1 LKIIELYKVIFC
13 SESKKY
19 KIIFR
24 TLEND
29 KEFILFFESHYAKNI
44 AMASEN
50 IASISLSQYELFIN
64 LLNDLKMKIDKVLL
78 KDKNNILSCVINISN
93 HNKSTNE
100 IYSFVGDAIIIAL
113 KTFSNIY
120 IDEKFLVDL
129 NDNNLIKKKYFKDD
143 TAEEELKKNILHEN
157 NSIKSKVDILESAL
171 AESISSENLYQVN
184 EQEKLEEP
192 NKEDEIS

>member
-1 LKIIELYKVIFC
+1 MKIIELYKVIFC

-143 TAEEELKKNILHEN
+143 TAEEELKKNILHESK
-157 NSIKSKVDILESAL
+157 SIKSKVDILESAL
-171 AESISSENLYQVN
+171 AESISSENYEAAAFIRDRIKQLRQ
-184 EQEKLEEP
+184 
-192 NKEDEIS
+192 

>member
-1 LKIIELYKVIFC
+1 MKIIELYKVIFC

-120 IDEKFLVDL
+120 IDEKFLVNL
-129 NDNNLIKKKYFKDD
+129 NDNNLAQKKYFKDD
-143 TAEEELKKNILHEN
+143 TAEEELKKNILHKN

-171 AESISSENLYQVN
+171 AESISSENYEAAAFIRDRIKQLKQ
-184 EQEKLEEP
+184 
-192 NKEDEIS
+192 

>member
-1 LKIIELYKVIFC
+1 MKIIELYKVIFC

-78 KDKNNILSCVINISN
+78 KDKNNILSCSINILN
-93 HNKSTNE
+93 DNKSVNK

-143 TAEEELKKNILHEN
+143 TAEEELKKNILHKN

-171 AESISSENLYQVN
+171 AESISSENYEAAAFIRDRIKQLKQ
-184 EQEKLEEP
+184 
-192 NKEDEIS
+192 

>member
-1 LKIIELYKVIFC
+1 MYKVIFC

-78 KDKNNILSCVINISN
+78 KDKNNILSCSINILN
-93 HNKSTNE
+93 DNKSVNK

-120 IDEKFLVDL
+120 IDEKFLVNL
-129 NDNNLIKKKYFKDD
+129 NDNNLAQKKYFKDD
-143 TAEEELKKNILHEN
+143 TAEEELKKNILHKN

-171 AESISSENLYQVN
+171 AESISSENYEAAAFIRDRIKQLKQ
-184 EQEKLEEP
+184 
-192 NKEDEIS
+192 

>member
-64 LLNDLKMKIDKVLL
+64 LLNDLKMKVDKVLL
-78 KDKNNILSCVINISN
+78 KEKNNILSCVINISN
-93 HNKSTNE
+93 HNKSVNE

-120 IDEKFLVDL
+120 IDENFLVDL

-171 AESISSENLYQVN
+171 AESISSENYEAAAFIRDRIKQLRQ
-184 EQEKLEEP
+184 
-192 NKEDEIS
+192 

>member
-1 LKIIELYKVIFC
+1 MKIIELYKVIFC
-13 SESKKY
+13 SDSKKY

-29 KEFILFFESHYAKNI
+29 KEFVLFFESHYAKNI

-64 LLNDLKMKIDKVLL
+64 LLNHLKMKVDEVLL
-78 KDKNNILSCVINISN
+78 KEKNNILSCVINISN
-93 HNKSTNE
+93 SDKSTNK

-120 IDEKFLVDL
+120 IDENFLADF
-129 NDNNLIKKKYFKDD
+129 NNTNLTEKRYFNDD
-143 TAEEELKKNILHEN
+143 TAEEKLKKSIPYKNK
-157 NSIKSKVDILESAL
+157 SIKSKVNVLESAL
-171 AESISSENLYQVN
+171 AESISNENYEAAAFIRDRIKQL
-184 EQEKLEEP
+184 KG
-192 NKEDEIS
+192 

>member
-1 LKIIELYKVIFC
+1 MKIIELYKVIFC

-64 LLNDLKMKIDKVLL
+64 LLNDLKMKVDKVLL
-78 KDKNNILSCVINISN
+78 KEKNNILSCVINISN
-93 HNKSTNE
+93 HNKSVNE

-120 IDEKFLVDL
+120 IDENFLVDL

-171 AESISSENLYQVN
+171 AESISSENYEAAAFIRDRIKQLRQ
-184 EQEKLEEP
+184 
-192 NKEDEIS
+192 

>member
-1 LKIIELYKVIFC
+1 MKIIELYKVIFC

-78 KDKNNILSCVINISN
+78 KDKNNILSCSINILN
-93 HNKSTNE
+93 DNKSVNK

-120 IDEKFLVDL
+120 IDEKFLVNL
-129 NDNNLIKKKYFKDD
+129 NDNKLASKKYFKDD
-143 TAEEELKKNILHEN
+143 TAEEELKKNILHKN

-171 AESISSENLYQVN
+171 AESISSENYEAAAFIRDRIKQLKQ
-184 EQEKLEEP
+184 
-192 NKEDEIS
+192 

>member
-1 LKIIELYKVIFC
+1 MKIIELYKVIFC

-78 KDKNNILSCVINISN
+78 KDKNNILSCSINILN
-93 HNKSTNE
+93 DNKSVNK

-120 IDEKFLVDL
+120 IDEKFLVNL
-129 NDNNLIKKKYFKDD
+129 NDNNLAQKKYFKDD
-143 TAEEELKKNILHEN
+143 TAEEELKKNILHKN

-171 AESISSENLYQVN
+171 AESISSENYEAAAFIRDRIKQLKQ
-184 EQEKLEEP
+184 
-192 NKEDEIS
+192 

>member
-1 LKIIELYKVIFC
+1 MKIIEMYKVIFC

-78 KDKNNILSCVINISN
+78 KDKNNILSCVIKISN

-120 IDEKFLVDL
+120 IDEKFLVNL
-129 NDNNLIKKKYFKDD
+129 NDNNLAQKKYFKDD
-143 TAEEELKKNILHEN
+143 TAEEELKKNILHKN

-171 AESISSENLYQVN
+171 AESISSENYEAAAFIRDRIKQLKQ
-184 EQEKLEEP
+184 
-192 NKEDEIS
+192 

>member
-1 LKIIELYKVIFC
+1 MKIIELYKVIFC

-171 AESISSENLYQVN
+171 AESISSENYEAAAFIRDRIKQLRQ
-184 EQEKLEEP
+184 
-192 NKEDEIS
+192 